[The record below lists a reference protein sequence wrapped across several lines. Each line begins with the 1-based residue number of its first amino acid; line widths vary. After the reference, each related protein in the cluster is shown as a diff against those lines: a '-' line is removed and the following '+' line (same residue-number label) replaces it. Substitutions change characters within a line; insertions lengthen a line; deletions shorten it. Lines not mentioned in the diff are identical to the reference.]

1 MILSPY
7 LCREHLGMLFEDDPN
22 VDISDPVCKTFY
34 KGVWYARAAKNSHI
48 YDRVGF
54 LTCTVP
60 L

>member
-1 MILSPY
+1 
-7 LCREHLGMLFEDDPN
+7 MLFEDDPN